1 MVLKN
6 YLRQIGSCLRAC
18 GIKPAGSLY
27 CAEAGHLPCL
37 RLIGRIVYDMDKGK
51 MLTKTIVIIKQIRGG
66 LKMSDEK
73 RREELNAKINEQPD
87 NLSIEDLEKVAGG
100 TKENYWCRK
109 CGTAFSS
116 HNSKCPKCGSTKTDH
131 ITQR

>member
-1 MVLKN
+1 MAN
-6 YLRQIGSCLRAC
+6 G
-18 GIKPAGSLY
+18 G
-27 CAEAGHLPCL
+27 GHLPCL
-37 RLIGRIVYDMDKGK
+37 RLIGRIVYDMDKEK
-51 MLTKTIVIIKQIRGG
+51 MMTKTIVVIKQIRGG

>member
-1 MVLKN
+1 
-6 YLRQIGSCLRAC
+6 
-18 GIKPAGSLY
+18 
-27 CAEAGHLPCL
+27 
-37 RLIGRIVYDMDKGK
+37 
-51 MLTKTIVIIKQIRGG
+51 
-66 LKMSDEK
+66 MSDEK

-100 TKENYWCRK
+100 AKENYWCRK

-116 HNSKCPKCGSTKTDH
+116 HNSKCPKCGSNKTDH